1 MLTSKRFTPVLILI
15 TWLVIAAPAGFGQS
29 IFGTLTGIVA
39 DSSQAVVPGATVT
52 VKNDASGDIRKTQTN
67 ADGYFTVA
75 SLPAGNYT
83 VSVEASGF
91 IKWER
96 TGIEFTGAD
105 KRNLNDIVLQIGT
118 TSEKVEVISSVE
130 QITPVDSGEKSA
142 VLTTK
147 QLQDFSVVG
156 RSAAEFIKVLPGMA
170 ITGTGVENRA
180 SFTGEVIGINGNGDG
195 GSQSALNNAFSVSGL
210 PTNSLDITADGAH
223 VSDPGC
229 NCATPVNPNTDMI
242 QEFKVL
248 TSNFSAENSKG
259 PAVINTIAKAG
270 GRDYHGEGYFYARHF
285 SMNAD
290 DWLNNATSTRQP
302 ENKYFFPGGNIGGPV
317 LIPGTGFNKNRDKL
331 FFFTGYE
338 YYFQTL
344 DTGILTATVPT
355 TDMAGGNFSP
365 SALAALGTKTA
376 SGGPPSQLNAGALT
390 QFPGGIIPQS
400 QIDPGGLA
408 LMKLLPTPNAD
419 PNATGGYNWVK
430 DIAFDQNSWQ
440 WMTRVDYSISDN
452 TKLFVRYNLQKEL
465 QQFPIGLW
473 WRNANQVPYPTPID
487 GKNESQSVSASLTH
501 VFSPTLTNELVFGH
515 TFITFPN
522 VFHDPK
528 KVDRT
533 QLGYP
538 YQGLYH
544 NSVKQIPS
552 FLGWGGEFA
561 TLFNPGGFEAGG
573 SKGLFADKYLPTVT
587 DNVSKVWGTHTMKF
601 GFYYEYVINDQP
613 NNGYSNGLISE
624 ANWGG
629 NSSGN
634 PYADLLLGRA
644 AQYTEQNVNNLH
656 NEAYNTT
663 EFYGQDSWKIT
674 RKLTLELGLRVS
686 HFGQWYDRQGVG
698 FAVWDPATYSSD
710 PTVPSTDYTGLQWH
724 KRDPKIPL
732 SGFLSPGLVY
742 APRFGMAWDIFGSG
756 KTVFRGGWGSFYY
769 HNAQFTTGLD
779 APAGVQTQTLN
790 NTTLAGID
798 TTNPGIGAIG
808 TNGLNLHDNH
818 IPRTRSYSFSIS
830 QRLPGSSLLEV
841 SYVGNQSDYILND
854 GGVGTNINAVPYG
867 TLFNIGSDPNKLP
880 NYDAYRPFPKY
891 QDLHADN
898 HNLYQNYN
906 SMQVTWNRQR
916 GRFDYTLN
924 YTYSKSLGVTGLD
937 EFNLMND
944 YGPMPGDRRHIF
956 NAAYSIELPNPAH
969 NNAFAKAAINGWQIS
984 GITQVQSGLNLTAN
998 SNNQNFNLNPNG
1010 FQMANGF
1017 NVSNLTV
1024 NGTPSVPLQPLL
1036 TCSPTSNL
1044 SSHEFV
1050 NGSCF
1055 GLPTAPGANGPIVL
1069 PEIFGPAFFNSDLSL
1084 FKNFNFSESKKLQF
1098 RFSAYNFMNHPL
1110 WSFRN
1115 GSNNLNLNID
1125 SATGKLANDTFGF
1138 TTEKLGHRIVQL
1150 AIKFYF

>member
-1 MLTSKRFTPVLILI
+1 MLTLKRLTPVLILI
-15 TWLVIAAPAGFGQS
+15 ACLGIAAPAGFGQS
-29 IFGTLTGIVA
+29 IFGTLTGIVS

-118 TSEKVEVISSVE
+118 TSEKVEVVSSVE

-170 ITGTGVENRA
+170 IAGTGVENRA
-180 SFTGEVIGINGNGDG
+180 NFTGEVIGINGNGDG
-195 GSQSALNNAFSVSGL
+195 GSQSALNNAFSVNGL

-270 GRDYHGEGYFYARHF
+270 GRDFHGEGYFYARHF
-285 SMNAD
+285 AMNAD
-290 DWLNNATSTRQP
+290 DWLNNATNTRQP
-302 ENKYFFPGGNIGGPV
+302 ENKYFFPGGNIGGPI
-317 LIPGTGFNKNRDKL
+317 LIPGTNINRNRDKL

-338 YYFQTL
+338 YYYQTL

-355 TDMAGGNFSP
+355 ADMLGGNFSP

-376 SGGPPSQLNAGALT
+376 SGGAPSQLNAT
-390 QFPGGIIPQS
+390 QFPGGIIPAS
-400 QIDPGGLA
+400 QIDPGGQA
-408 LMKLLPTPNAD
+408 LLKLLPTPNAD

-430 DIAFDQNSWQ
+430 DEAFNQNGWQ
-440 WMTRVDYSISDN
+440 WLSRVDYSISDN
-452 TKLFVRYNLQKEL
+452 TKLFVRYNLQNEL

-473 WRNANQVPYPTPID
+473 WRNGNQVPYPTPID
-487 GKNESQSVSASLTH
+487 GRNQSQSISASLTH
-501 VFSPTLTNELVFGH
+501 VFSPTLTNEFVFGH

-533 QLGYP
+533 ALGYP
-538 YQGLYH
+538 YQGVYH
-544 NSVKQIPS
+544 NGTKQIPS

-573 SKGLFADKYLPTVT
+573 SKGLFADKYLPSVS

-601 GFYYEYVINDQP
+601 GFYYEFVINDQP
-613 NNGYSNGLISE
+613 ANGYTNGLIVE
-624 ANWGG
+624 ANWAGG
-629 NSSGN
+629 SSGN
-634 PYADLLLGRA
+634 PYSDLLLGRA
-644 AQYTEQNVNNLH
+644 GQYQEQNVNPLH
-656 NEAYNTT
+656 NEAYHTT
-663 EFYGQDSWKIT
+663 EFFGQDSWKIS
-674 RKLTLELGLRVS
+674 RKVTLEYGLRIS
-686 HFGQWYDRQGVG
+686 HLGPWYDRQGIG
-698 FAVWDPATYSSD
+698 FAVWNPASYSSTAA
-710 PTVPSTDYTGLQWH
+710 PTDYTGLLWH
-724 KRDPKIPL
+724 KRNASIPL
-732 SGFLSPGLVY
+732 SGFPSRALFY
-742 APRFGMAWDIFGSG
+742 APRFGVAWDIFGTG
-756 KTVFRGGWGSFYY
+756 KTVLRGGWGQFYY

-779 APAGVQTQTLN
+779 APAGVQTKAFNSL
-790 NTTLAGID
+790 TTLAQID
-798 TTNPGIGAIG
+798 ATDAGVGAIG
-808 TNGLNLHDNH
+808 TDALNRTDDQT
-818 IPRTRSYSFSIS
+818 PRTRSYSFSVS

-841 SYVGNQSDYILND
+841 SYVGNQSDYQLNN

-867 TLFNIGSDPNKLP
+867 TLLHIGTDPNASGFS
-880 NYDAYRPFPKY
+880 YDSYRPFPLY
-891 QDLHADN
+891 QDLHAVN
-898 HNLYQNYN
+898 HNLYSNYN
-906 SMQVTWNRQR
+906 AMQISWNRQR
-916 GRFDYTLN
+916 GRFDFTLN
-924 YTYSKSLGVTGLD
+924 YAFSKSMGIVGLD
-937 EFNLMND
+937 QFNLAND
-944 YGPMPGDRRHIF
+944 YGPSAADRRHVF
-956 NAAYSIELPNPAH
+956 NSAYSIELPNPAH
-969 NNAFAKAAINGWQIS
+969 NNALAKVLVNGWQLS
-984 GITQVQSGLNLTAN
+984 GITQLQSGINLVPN
-998 SNNQNFNLNPNG
+998 SSNADFNIGTNG
-1010 FQMANGF
+1010 FKLADGE
-1017 NVSNLTV
+1017 NVSSRTI
-1024 NGTPSVPLQPLL
+1024 NGTDSVPLLPLV
-1036 TCSPTSNL
+1036 TCNPGSNRG
-1044 SSHEFV
+1044 SHQFV

-1055 GLPTAPGANGPIVL
+1055 ALPSIPGGNGPIVM
-1069 PEIFGPAFFNSDLSL
+1069 PEIFGPWFFNSDLSL
-1084 FKNFNFSESKKLQF
+1084 FKNHQFSESKKLQL

-1115 GSNNLNLNID
+1115 GSNNLNLNFD
-1125 SATGKLANDTFGF
+1125 GTTGQLANDKFGIA
-1138 TTEKLGHRIVQL
+1138 TEKLGHRIIQL